1 MKTARVLGTGCFS
14 RRNNEYRFF
23 MPVVSYVVVN
33 VGSVKI
39 ERAAWMSDCEKII
52 LLDPVS

>member
-23 MPVVSYVVVN
+23 MPVVSYVVIS